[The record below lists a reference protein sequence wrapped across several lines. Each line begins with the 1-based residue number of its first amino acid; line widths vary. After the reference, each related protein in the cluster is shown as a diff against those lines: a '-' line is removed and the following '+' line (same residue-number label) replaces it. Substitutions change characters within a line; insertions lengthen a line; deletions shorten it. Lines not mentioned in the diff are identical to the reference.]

1 MVSGS
6 QSMWRCRGRA
16 ISLDRPQVMGIVNVT
31 PDSFSDG
38 GLWDGAPDRAV
49 THGLTLL
56 EAGADILDVGGE
68 STRPG
73 AAGVTLEEELNRV
86 IPVIRE
92 LARQTQ
98 APISVDT
105 RQAVVARAAMAAGAC
120 IINDVTAL
128 GGDPEMRRVAV
139 ETGAGVV
146 LMHLRGT
153 PQTMK
158 GLAVYRDVVRE
169 VCDELRA
176 AVDAARAAGVAP
188 EAILVDPG
196 FGFAKETEHNVAL
209 LRDLER
215 LMSLGPVLVGL
226 SRKRFIGALTGRA
239 VPTERMAGSVAAA
252 MLAVQRGASV
262 VRVHDVRET
271 VDALR
276 VLVAVEPGERRGA
289 RC

>member
-1 MVSGS
+1 MGGGCQNV
-6 QSMWRCRGRA
+6 WRCRGRA
-16 ISLDRPQVMGIVNVT
+16 ISLDRPQIMGIVNVT

-38 GLWDGAPDRAV
+38 GLWDGAPDRAAA
-49 THGLTLL
+49 HGLALL

-73 AAGVTLEEELNRV
+73 AAAVALDEELTRV
-86 IPVIRE
+86 MPVIRE
-92 LARQTQ
+92 LSRRTQ
-98 APISVDT
+98 APLSIDT
-105 RQAVVARAAMAAGAC
+105 RKAAVARAALAAGAC

-128 GGDPEMRRVAV
+128 GGDPEMRRVAA

-146 LMHLRGT
+146 LMHGRGT
-153 PQTMK
+153 PQTMN
-158 GLAVYRDVVRE
+158 GLAVYQDVVGE
-169 VCDELRA
+169 VCEELRA

-188 EAILVDPG
+188 EAIMVDPG

-209 LRDLER
+209 LRDLAR
-215 LMSLGPVLVGL
+215 LTALAPVLVGL
-226 SRKRFIGALTGRA
+226 SRKRFIGALTGRT
-239 VPTERMAGSVAAA
+239 VPAERMAGSVAAA

-271 VDALR
+271 ADALR
-276 VLVAVEPGERRGA
+276 VRVAVEPGERRGA

>member
-49 THGLTLL
+49 AHGLRLL

-73 AAGVTLEEELNRV
+73 ADGVTLEEELNRV

-105 RQAVVARAAMAAGAC
+105 RQAAVARAAMAAGAC

-153 PQTMK
+153 PQTMN

-169 VCDELRA
+169 VCNELRA

-196 FGFAKETEHNVAL
+196 FGFAKETEHNIAL

-239 VPTERMAGSVAAA
+239 VPTQRMAGSVAAA
-252 MLAVQRGASV
+252 MLAVQHGASV

-289 RC
+289 QC

>member
-1 MVSGS
+1 MDSGS
-6 QSMWRCRGRA
+6 QSVWRCHGRA
-16 ISLDRPQVMGIVNVT
+16 INLDRPQVMGIVNVT

-49 THGLTLL
+49 AHGLSLL

-73 AAGVTLEEELNRV
+73 AAGVTPEEELNRV

-105 RQAVVARAAMAAGAC
+105 RQAAVARAALAAGAC

-153 PQTMK
+153 PQTMN
-158 GLAVYRDVVRE
+158 GLAVYQDVVRE

-176 AVDAARAAGVAP
+176 AVDAARAAGVAR

-209 LRDLER
+209 LRDLAR
-215 LMSLGPVLVGL
+215 LTALGPILVGL
-226 SRKRFIGALTGRA
+226 SRKRFIGALTGRTIPA
-239 VPTERMAGSVAAA
+239 ERMVGSVAAA
-252 MLAVQRGASV
+252 ILAVQRGASA

-276 VLVAVEPGERRGA
+276 VRAAIDPGERRGA
-289 RC
+289 PC

>member
-1 MVSGS
+1 MGSGF
-6 QSMWRCRGRA
+6 QNVWRCRGRA
-16 ISLDRPQVMGIVNVT
+16 VSLDRPQVMGIVNVT

-38 GLWDGAPDRAV
+38 GLWDGAPHRAV
-49 THGLTLL
+49 AHGLALL
-56 EAGADILDVGGE
+56 EAGAGILDVGGE

-73 AAGVTLEEELNRV
+73 AAEVSIEEELNRV

-92 LARQTQ
+92 LSRQTP

-105 RQAVVARAAMAAGAC
+105 RKAAVARAAIAAGAC

-128 GGDPEMRRVAV
+128 GGDPEMRRVSV

-153 PQTMK
+153 PQTMNA
-158 GLAVYRDVVRE
+158 LAVYQDVVRE
-169 VCDELRA
+169 VCEALRA
-176 AVDAARAAGVAP
+176 AVDAARAAGVAR
-188 EAILVDPG
+188 EAILIDPG

-209 LRDLER
+209 LRDLAR
-215 LMSLGPVLVGL
+215 LTALGPVLVGL
-226 SRKRFIGALTGRA
+226 SRKRFIGALTGRT
-239 VPTERMAGSVAAA
+239 VPAERMVGSVAAA
-252 MLAVQRGASV
+252 MIAVQRGASV

-276 VLVAVEPGERRGA
+276 VLVAVDASEGGGA

>member
-1 MVSGS
+1 
-6 QSMWRCRGRA
+6 
-16 ISLDRPQVMGIVNVT
+16 MGIVNVT

-38 GLWDGAPDRAV
+38 GLWDGAPDRSVA
-49 THGLTLL
+49 HGLTLL

-105 RQAVVARAAMAAGAC
+105 RQAAVARAAMAAGAC

-153 PQTMK
+153 PQTMN

-209 LRDLER
+209 LRDLAR

-226 SRKRFIGALTGRA
+226 SRKRFIGALTGRTIPA
-239 VPTERMAGSVAAA
+239 ERMVGSVAAA
-252 MLAVQRGASV
+252 MIAVQRGASV

-276 VLVAVEPGERRGA
+276 VLVAVDASEGGGA